1 MNKLL
6 CNAGILFL
14 GGALLISNTTK
25 PKFTYEYII
34 RANSNNIN
42 DMVIMYDVKQ
52 DFIKTYDELVLK
64 VNEEY
69 HRETVVNNLNKF
81 INEDLGKC
89 EYLDEKIVI
98 TIGEGKGGCIEGYLK
113 SNICDSEVTNYRI
126 FIFDLLFGEEED

>member
-14 GGALLISNTTK
+14 GGTLLISNTTK

-69 HRETVVNNLNKF
+69 HRETVVNNLDKF